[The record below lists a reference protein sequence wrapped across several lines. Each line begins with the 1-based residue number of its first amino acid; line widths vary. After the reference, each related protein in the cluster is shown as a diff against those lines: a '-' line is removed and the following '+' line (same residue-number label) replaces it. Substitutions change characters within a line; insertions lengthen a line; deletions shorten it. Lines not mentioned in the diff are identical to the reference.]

1 MQETERPQLKQ
12 TISGMG
18 FFCLALGA
26 MIGVGWITS
35 LGGWLEEAG
44 PIGAILAF
52 IVGGI
57 LILFIGL
64 CYAELTPM
72 LPVTGGEVAYAYK
85 ALGIGKA
92 FLTGWLLAFGYIAVC
107 GFEAVSI
114 GIVCSYL
121 FPQCNTLPLYELMG
135 QTIYLPHVLLGLLAT
150 LFIGWINYRGVS
162 SAIKL
167 QICLTALLAV
177 CLIGFVLGGF
187 VNGNVVNL
195 EPFFAE
201 GTGEGPWV
209 GFLSV
214 LVGTPFWFVGFDTIP
229 QAAEESGSTAIMRRL
244 GIYIVAA
251 ILAAI
256 GFYATIILA
265 SSLSTPWPGLIGE
278 DLPTAK
284 AIQSAFKSTTAANV
298 VLFAGLLGL
307 LTSWNG
313 FFIAGTRVLFA
324 LGRGRIID
332 TRFGEVHPKYGSP
345 TKPIIFVTLLTLPAA
360 FLGKPA
366 LIAFIDV
373 GSFCISC
380 AFLGVCLSFLKL
392 RRQHPQLERPYKL
405 PCGSV
410 IATIAAL
417 GSAALILV
425 MVIPNTGATLTFPLE
440 WSILG
445 MVLILAVLFWLMSHK
460 VRANISKTQRDLL
473 ILDRVGENEQP
484 ED

>member
-12 TISGMG
+12 TITGMG

-35 LGGWLEEAG
+35 LGGWLEVAG

-121 FPQCNTLPLYELMG
+121 FPQCSTLPLYAIMG

-167 QICLTALLAV
+167 QVTLTALLAV
-177 CLIGFVLGGF
+177 CLVGGF
-187 VNGNVVNL
+187 ANGSVVNL
-195 EPFFAE
+195 EPFFVE
-201 GTGEGPWV
+201 GAGKGPWV

-251 ILAAI
+251 IIAAI

-265 SSLSTPWPGLIGE
+265 SSLSTPWAGLIAQ

-284 AIQSAFKSTTAANV
+284 AIESAFKSTAAANV

-345 TKPIIFVTLLTLPAA
+345 TKPIIFVTLLTLPAV
-360 FLGKPA
+360 FLGKAA

-380 AFLGVCLSFLKL
+380 AFLGVCLSFLSL

-405 PCGSV
+405 PFGNA
-410 IATIAAL
+410 IATIASL

-445 MVLILAVLFWLMSHK
+445 TVLFLAIVFWIMSRN
-460 VRANISKTQRDLL
+460 VRTKISKTQRDLL
-473 ILDRVGENEQP
+473 ILDRVRESGQP

>member
-12 TISGMG
+12 TISGLG

-35 LGGWLEEAG
+35 LGGWLEDAG
-44 PIGAILAF
+44 PVGAICAFLA
-52 IVGGI
+52 GGT
-57 LILFIGL
+57 LILCIGL

-114 GIVCSYL
+114 GIVSSYL
-121 FPQCNTLPLYELMG
+121 FPQLNTLPLYEILD
-135 QTIYLPHVLLGLLAT
+135 QAIYLPHVVIGLLAT
-150 LFIGWINYRGVS
+150 IFIGWINYRGVS

-167 QICLTALLAV
+167 QVALTASLAI

-187 VNGNVVNL
+187 MNGTVDNL
-195 EPFFAE
+195 EPLFAE
-201 GTGEGPWV
+201 LPGKSPWV

-229 QAAEESGSTAIMRRL
+229 QAAEESGSSAIMKRL
-244 GIYIVAA
+244 GLYIMAAIVAA
-251 ILAAI
+251 IV
-256 GFYATIILA
+256 FYVAIILA
-265 SSLSTPWPGLIGE
+265 SSLATAWPGLIGE

-284 AIQSAFKSTTAANV
+284 AIESAFQSNTAARF

-307 LTSWNG
+307 MTSWNG

-332 TRFGEVHPKYGSP
+332 PKFGEVHPEYGSP
-345 TKPIIFVTLLTLPAA
+345 TKPIAFVTLLTVPAV

-380 AFLGVCLSFLKL
+380 AFFGVCVSFLRL
-392 RRQHPQLERPYKL
+392 RRLYPDLERPYRL
-405 PCGSV
+405 PYGRG
-410 IATIAAL
+410 IATLAAL
-417 GSAALILV
+417 GSGSLILV
-425 MVIPNTGATLTFPLE
+425 MLVPNTGVALTYPLE

-445 MVLILAVLFWLMSHK
+445 SVLVLAVLFWLTGYK
-460 VRANISKTQRDLL
+460 VRANISKTQRSLL
-473 ILDRVGENEQP
+473 ILDHADVA
-484 ED
+484 EDC